1 MDGTADRGSG
11 WMKRGAAI
19 ALAFCALEARAQT
32 EAPGTSEATSIETRL
47 AVFQDGTRVEPVN
60 GEHVLAR
67 APFVVRVTKAPGR
80 LSAFATSNEAAL
92 GNARALWSAPVI
104 APLGAGSTSSPLA
117 LAVTDAGLEF
127 YAGLTQSFVD
137 QWGPVL
143 GAARLGDYALL
154 RPTLPREPNVLMSP
168 RQSANVLHRKDG
180 VQLLVV
186 HKFGAQAAGDGEI
199 ETLTLFLF
207 FEHPHET
214 RSSWAIIDGI
224 EVLRLRFLPAAAR
237 SPQRFS
243 PYRNVLDC
251 GSSGV
256 VQAVRHSDFQRV
268 ERLMRQGVDP
278 NTRSARNNV
287 TLLMCA
293 VGGLDVYGNAV
304 WALLEAGAEVNAQTR
319 RGESAL
325 LWAVSTGDRGVTTP
339 SRLNAVDQLLS
350 RGADVDAADE
360 EGETALLGAV
370 SMGHAE
376 IVATLLS
383 AGADPAKA
391 NKAGETPARRAQRLG
406 MTDIAG
412 LIALYLE

>member
-1 MDGTADRGSG
+1 
-11 WMKRGAAI
+11 
-19 ALAFCALEARAQT
+19 
-32 EAPGTSEATSIETRL
+32 
-47 AVFQDGTRVEPVN
+47 
-60 GEHVLAR
+60 
-67 APFVVRVTKAPGR
+67 
-80 LSAFATSNEAAL
+80 
-92 GNARALWSAPVI
+92 
-104 APLGAGSTSSPLA
+104 
-117 LAVTDAGLEF
+117 
-127 YAGLTQSFVD
+127 
-137 QWGPVL
+137 
-143 GAARLGDYALL
+143 
-154 RPTLPREPNVLMSP
+154 
-168 RQSANVLHRKDG
+168 

-186 HKFGAQAAGDGEI
+186 HKFGARAAGDGDI

-207 FEHPHET
+207 FDHPHET
-214 RSSWAIIDGI
+214 RPSWAIIDGI

-304 WALLEAGAEVNAQTR
+304 WALLEAGAEVNAQTK

-325 LWAVSTGDRGVTTP
+325 LWAVSTGERGITTP